1 MLRRVDKMQ
10 IDSAIR
16 ELAEKKGK
24 SINKVCH
31 EEIIDEFFSTN
42 KVSEYEGSI
51 QYFKVKDFN
60 KVTSDLTK
68 LDVAR
73 AILLGCHMNEY
84 GFSSLMPE
92 EFLKDESGVFK
103 VHYSRD
109 DGKIDK
115 IFTISN
121 FAGHISTFFSYEPEI
136 FEEFVNF
143 VKNS

>member
-1 MLRRVDKMQ
+1 MLRRVSKMQ

-42 KVSEYEGSI
+42 KISEYEGSI
-51 QYFKVKDFN
+51 QYFKVKSFN
-60 KVTSDLTK
+60 KVASDLSK
-68 LDVAR
+68 LDVAI
-73 AILLGCHMNEY
+73 AILLGGHMDEH
-84 GFSSLMPE
+84 GFSHLMPE
-92 EFLKDESGVFK
+92 EFLKDKNSVFK
-103 VHYSRD
+103 VHYNRK

-121 FAGHISTFFSYEPEI
+121 FIGHIYTFFSYEPEI